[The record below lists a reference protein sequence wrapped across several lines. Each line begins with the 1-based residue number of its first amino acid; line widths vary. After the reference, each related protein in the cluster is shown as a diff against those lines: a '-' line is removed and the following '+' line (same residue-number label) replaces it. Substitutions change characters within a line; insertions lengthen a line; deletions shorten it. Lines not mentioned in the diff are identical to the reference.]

1 MQETAPSTESVAKF
15 APVGSK
21 VFEDLVRIDQETIR
35 VMLIDD
41 HQIMRE
47 GLASLLERFEDLEVV
62 GQGSCLSQ
70 CLDLIAQEEPEIIIT
85 DLTMNGVSPF
95 ELSNT
100 LNKLGRRIHLLYLV
114 SSVTDANLERGLE
127 AGAAGFISKTESIEG
142 ILSAIRT
149 VHEGKKYFSEDI
161 KVRLISRYSF
171 DPSQGAYSPRR
182 SLLSPR
188 EVEVLCCVAKGM
200 KAKNIGKSLHITAK
214 TVERHKSNIMAKL
227 GLHSQVDLATYA
239 IREGYVAA

>member
-1 MQETAPSTESVAKF
+1 MQETVPNSEFVVKS
-15 APVGSK
+15 APVASK
-21 VFEDLVRIDQETIR
+21 VLNELVKMDQEVIR

-47 GLASLLERFEDLEVV
+47 GLVALLERSDDLDVV
-62 GQGSCLSQ
+62 GQGSSLTE
-70 CLDLIAQEEPEIIIT
+70 CLDLIAQEEPDIIIT
-85 DLTMNGVSPF
+85 DLTTNGVSPF

-100 LNKLGRRIHLLYLV
+100 LNKLGRKINILYLV
-114 SSVTDANLERGLE
+114 SSVTDNNLERGLE
-127 AGAAGFISKTESIEG
+127 AGAAGFISKSESISG
-142 ILSAIRT
+142 ILAAIRS

-161 KVRLISRYSF
+161 KGRLISRYSY
-171 DPSQGAYSPRR
+171 DPTQSSYSPRR

-239 IREGYVAA
+239 IREGYICP